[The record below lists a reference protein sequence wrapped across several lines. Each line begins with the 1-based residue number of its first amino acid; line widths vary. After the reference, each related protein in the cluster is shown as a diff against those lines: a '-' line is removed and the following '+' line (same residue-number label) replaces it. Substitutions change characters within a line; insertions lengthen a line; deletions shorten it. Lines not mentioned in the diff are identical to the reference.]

1 MSKPIAVAI
10 ITTDLRDDHR
20 RYAEPEPSFGAA
32 PTSLLQGLKGLEG
45 CEVHVVS
52 CVQQPVASPS
62 KIAENM
68 FYHPVKIGKWG
79 WMRGAYAGCVSAV
92 RRKLREIRPD
102 VVHGQGTERYCAL
115 SAVFS
120 GFPNVLTIHGNM
132 RLVAAVNKAPPFSF
146 EWLAARLE
154 GFTIPKSGGVVCI
167 SSYTRKAVEPL
178 ARRTWSVPNAVDKT
192 FFDTPHDAGSPPA
205 ILCLGTICVRK
216 NQNAFIRALE
226 PLAGEIPFKLVFA
239 GGLNK
244 AEAYAQEFLQLVS
257 ARPWCEYRG
266 FGNAGFVKGLM
277 TSATMLALPTQ
288 EDNCPMVILEAA
300 AAGIPAVA
308 SRVGGVPDLIEH
320 DVTGLLFD
328 VESPAAM
335 REAVSRMLG
344 RPAEAALMAAAAKRY
359 ALKHFHPDVI
369 ARRHLEIYNE
379 VLDTP

>member
-1 MSKPIAVAI
+1 MSKPIVVAI

-62 KIAENM
+62 KIADNM

-92 RRKLREIRPD
+92 RRKLRVIKPD

-167 SSYTRKAVEPL
+167 SSYTRKAVESL
-178 ARRTWSVPNAVDKT
+178 ARRTWMVPNAVDKT
-192 FFDTPHDAGSPPA
+192 FFDTPHDTGSPPA
-205 ILCLGTICVRK
+205 ILCLGTIC
-216 NQNAFIRALE
+216 
-226 PLAGEIPFKLVFA
+226 
-239 GGLNK
+239 
-244 AEAYAQEFLQLVS
+244 
-257 ARPWCEYRG
+257 
-266 FGNAGFVKGLM
+266 
-277 TSATMLALPTQ
+277 
-288 EDNCPMVILEAA
+288 
-300 AAGIPAVA
+300 
-308 SRVGGVPDLIEH
+308 
-320 DVTGLLFD
+320 
-328 VESPAAM
+328 M
-335 REAVSRMLG
+335 R
-344 RPAEAALMAAAAKRY
+344 
-359 ALKHFHPDVI
+359 
-369 ARRHLEIYNE
+369 
-379 VLDTP
+379 